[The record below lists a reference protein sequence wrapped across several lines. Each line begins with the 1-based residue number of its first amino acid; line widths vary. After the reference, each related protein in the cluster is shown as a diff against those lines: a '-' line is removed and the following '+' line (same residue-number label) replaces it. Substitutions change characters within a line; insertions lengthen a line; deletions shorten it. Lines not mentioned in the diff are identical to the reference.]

1 MKLVLNSG
9 FRRFLILAACCTG
22 TFLLPACAFFKG
34 SDPRPKPVEL
44 GPNAALF
51 GIQRAWAV
59 NIGSTA
65 GLPLQVNVQ
74 GNGVTVASVD
84 GAVVRIDAADGAVLW
99 RAKVPQ
105 GLSAGV
111 GSDGRWS
118 AVVSKDN
125 KLTVLDAGNIVWKHQ
140 LAAQTYTAPLVA
152 GDRVFVLTADRA
164 VAAFDAQNGAVL
176 WTRPGAGE
184 PLVLRQAGVLIAA
197 GDTLVAGIAGRLVG
211 MDPNSGD
218 TRWEATLANPRG
230 ANDVE
235 RLVEIVAPASR
246 IQTNLCAR
254 AFQASV
260 ACFDFASG
268 RVLWAQKA
276 DGADGVTGDG
286 EAVFGT
292 ESNGTVQAWARR
304 SGERAWSV
312 DSLRYRNLSA
322 PLLLGRS
329 VVIGDGVGLVH
340 FLSREDGSPL
350 NRLTTDGSAISIAPV
365 VVSDTLVVVTK
376 NGGVFGFRP
385 N

>member
-1 MKLVLNSG
+1 MKLALNLD
-9 FRRFLILAACCTG
+9 FRRAIAVVACCAAAA
-22 TFLLPACAFFKG
+22 LLPACALFKG

-44 GPNAALF
+44 APNAALF
-51 GIQRAWAV
+51 GIQRVWTA
-59 NIGSTA
+59 NIGTTA
-65 GLPLQVNVQ
+65 GLPLQVSVH
-74 GNGVTVASVD
+74 GNDVTLASTD
-84 GAVVRIDAADGAVLW
+84 GAVVSIDAARGEVRW
-99 RAKVPQ
+99 RVKVPQ

-125 KLTVLDAGNIVWKHQ
+125 QLTVLDLGKVIWKHR
-140 LAAQTYTAPLVA
+140 LGAQTYTAPLVA

-164 VAAFDAQNGAVL
+164 ITAFDAQSGALL
-176 WTRPGAGE
+176 WARPGGGE
-184 PLVLRQAGVLIAA
+184 PLVLRQAGVLMSAD
-197 GDTLVAGIAGRLVG
+197 DTLVAGIGGRLVG
-211 MDPNSGD
+211 IDPNSGD
-218 TRWEATLANPRG
+218 TRWQATLANPRG

-235 RLVEIVAPASR
+235 RLVEIVAPANR
-246 IQTNLCAR
+246 VQTNLCAR

-268 RVLWAQKA
+268 RVLWAQRA
-276 DGADGVTGDG
+276 DGSSGVAGDS

-292 ESNGTVQAWARR
+292 ESNGTVRAWSR
-304 SGERAWSV
+304 STGERAWSI

-329 VVIGDGVGLVH
+329 VVVGDGTGLVH
-340 FLSREDGSPL
+340 FLSREDGSSL
-350 NRLTTDGSAISIAPV
+350 NRLPTDGSAISVAPV
-365 VVSDTLVVVTK
+365 VAADTLVVVTK